1 VGVAVVQQCVPASH
15 PGKVVRILLVED
27 DVLLADAMVRAL
39 TQSAHAVDLATSGEK
54 ADAALGANAYDLVV
68 LDVELPQIDGFEV
81 LRRLR
86 ARRSRVPVLMLTV
99 RDAVEDRVTGLD
111 LGADDYLT
119 KPFHLSELEAR
130 VRALIRRAHAGANP
144 DLVHGRV
151 RLDTAGRRLYCDD
164 QPMDLSA
171 RELAVM
177 ELLLLRVGRV
187 VTKQQ
192 ILDHLYG
199 WDDVS
204 TSNTVEVFIHRL
216 RRKLDP
222 CGVDIRTVRGMG
234 YLIEKSHAR
243 QPA

>member
-1 VGVAVVQQCVPASH
+1 
-15 PGKVVRILLVED
+15 VRILLVED

-39 TQSAHAVDLATSGEK
+39 TQSAHAVDLATNGEK
-54 ADAALGANAYDLVV
+54 ADAALAANAYDLVV

-130 VRALIRRAHAGANP
+130 VRALIRRAHAGANA
-144 DLVHGRV
+144 DLVHGRL

-164 QPMDLSA
+164 QPMELSA

-177 ELLLLRVGRV
+177 ELLLLREGRV

-204 TSNTVEVFIHRL
+204 SSNTVEVFIHRL
-216 RRKLDP
+216 RKKLDP